1 MIGRFG
7 AVMNRYI
14 RRKSRESM
22 MKKTEQNLA
31 TAGPIGK
38 RLARLF
44 VPVWLG
50 LLFQQLY
57 NTVDTLVVGQFVGTN
72 AVAAVGNVA
81 FVVQLIIGFCVGIA
95 GGAGVVISQHFG
107 AGKMEQVKIDIRCS
121 LAIAAVG
128 GLFFSVG
135 SVAMTGSIVRW
146 MNTPE
151 EIIADSITY
160 LQVYFCA
167 LIPVLIYNFGTA
179 ILCGMGDSR
188 RPLYVLVVASIVNI
202 VLDLVFVIVFD
213 WGVFGV
219 ALATDIAQIVSA
231 ILMII
236 LLLRAVPGALKGEV
250 NHPAVYRQ
258 IFRIG
263 VPNAIQSVMYSFSNL
278 LVQIAVNGF
287 GTAVVAAW
295 TIYGKVDCLHW
306 MTTSAMGTAM
316 TSFAGQNFG
325 AGKYDRVKKGAW
337 LGNLYL
343 GLGVAAIVVVLYAG
357 AYPLFDF
364 FSNDTEVIGLGVEMM
379 YFLVPAY
386 LLYFPT
392 EVFSGALR
400 GCGDVKIPTIVSIL
414 GTCLVRVVWVWVI
427 VPLFPTMETVM
438 MCYVV
443 SWALVSVFY
452 FIYFPKGKWLG
463 RCVSACGGAD

>member
-1 MIGRFG
+1 
-7 AVMNRYI
+7 
-14 RRKSRESM
+14 M
-22 MKKTEQNLA
+22 MKNTQEHTL
-31 TAGPIGK
+31 TSGSIGK
-38 RLARLF
+38 GLARLF
-44 VPVWLG
+44 LPVWLG

-57 NTVDTLVVGQFVGTN
+57 NTVDTLIVGQFVGTN
-72 AVAAVGNVA
+72 AVAAVGNVS

-95 GGAGVVISQHFG
+95 GGAGVVISQHYG
-107 AGKMEQVKIDIRCS
+107 AGKMEQVKVDIRCS
-121 LAIAAVG
+121 LVIAIVG
-128 GLFFSVG
+128 GLSFSVV
-135 SVAMTGSIVRW
+135 SVALTGHAVTW

-151 EIIADSITY
+151 EIIGDSATY
-160 LQVYFCA
+160 LRVYFCA
-167 LIPVLIYNFGTA
+167 MIPVLIYNFGTA
-179 ILCGMGDSR
+179 VLCGMGDSR
-188 RPLYVLVVASIVNI
+188 HPLYVLIVASVVNI
-202 VLDLVFVIVFD
+202 VLDLVFVIAFK

-231 ILMII
+231 VLMII
-236 LLLRAVPGALKGEV
+236 LLVRAVPGALKGDV
-250 NHPAVYRQ
+250 NHPSVYRS

-263 VPNAIQSVMYSFSNL
+263 VPNAVQSVMYSFSNL
-278 LVQIAVNGF
+278 LVQVAVNGF

-295 TIYGKVDCLHW
+295 TIYGKADCLHW

-325 AGKYDRVKKGAW
+325 AGKDERVKKGAW

-343 GLGVAAIVVVLYAG
+343 GIAVAAIVVVLYTT

-364 FSNDTEVIGLGVEMM
+364 FSNDAEVIRLGVGMM
-379 YFLVPAY
+379 YYLIPAY

-414 GTCLVRVVWVWVI
+414 GTCLVRVLWIWFV

-452 FIYFPKGKWLG
+452 FIYFPRGKWLRRCLSG
-463 RCVSACGGAD
+463 RG

>member
-1 MIGRFG
+1 
-7 AVMNRYI
+7 
-14 RRKSRESM
+14 
-22 MKKTEQNLA
+22 MKQTEPVLTN
-31 TAGPIGK
+31 GSIGK
-38 RLARLF
+38 GIFRLF
-44 VPVWLG
+44 IPVWLG

-57 NTVDTLVVGQFVGTN
+57 NMVDTLVVGQFVGTN

-95 GGAGVVISQHFG
+95 GGAGVVISQHYG
-107 AGKMEQVKIDIRCS
+107 AGQMDRVKIDIRCS
-121 LAIAAVG
+121 LVIAGIG
-128 GLFFSVG
+128 GLIFSVG
-135 SVAMTGSIVRW
+135 SVGLTENIVGW

-151 EIIADSITY
+151 DIVSDSVTY

-167 LIPVLIYNFGTA
+167 MIPVLIYNFGTA
-179 ILCGMGDSR
+179 VLCAMGDSR
-188 RPLYVLVVASIVNI
+188 RPLYVLVVASVVNI
-202 VLDLVFVIVFD
+202 VLDLVFVIVFN

-231 ILMII
+231 VLMII
-236 LLLRAVPGALKGEV
+236 LLLRAVPETLKGDI

-263 VPNAIQSVMYSFSNL
+263 VPNAVQSVMYSFSNL
-278 LVQIAVNGF
+278 LVQVAVNGF

-295 TIYGKVDCLHW
+295 AIYGKVDCLHW

-316 TSFAGQNFG
+316 TSYAGQNFG

-343 GLGVAAIVVVLYAG
+343 GIAVAVIVGILYVG
-357 AYPLFDF
+357 SHPLFDF
-364 FSNDTEVIGLGVEMM
+364 FSNDEEVIRLGVGMM
-379 YFLVPAY
+379 YFLMPAY

-392 EVFSGALR
+392 EVLSGALR
-400 GCGDVKIPTIVSIL
+400 GCGDVKIPTIISIL
-414 GTCLVRVVWVWVI
+414 GTCLLRCMWVWVI
-427 VPLFPTMETVM
+427 VPMFPTMETVM

-452 FIYFPKGKWLG
+452 LIYFPRGKWLE
-463 RCVSACGGAD
+463 RCLSVRG

>member
-1 MIGRFG
+1 
-7 AVMNRYI
+7 
-14 RRKSRESM
+14 
-22 MKKTEQNLA
+22 MKQTEQNLA
-31 TAGPIGK
+31 TTGPIGK
-38 RLARLF
+38 QIARLF
-44 VPVWLG
+44 LPVWFG

-57 NTVDTLVVGQFVGTN
+57 NAVDTLVVGRFVGTN

-95 GGAGVVISQHFG
+95 GGAGVIISQHFG

-121 LAIAAVG
+121 LALAVIG
-128 GLFFSVG
+128 GLIFSVA
-135 SVAMTGSIVRW
+135 SVALTGDIVRW

-151 EIIADSITY
+151 EIIEGSITY
-160 LQVYFCA
+160 LQVYFSA
-167 LIPVLIYNFGTA
+167 MIPVLIYNFGTA
-179 ILCGMGDSR
+179 ILCGMGDSK

-231 ILMII
+231 VLMIV
-236 LLLRAVPGALKGEV
+236 LLVRAVPGALKGDIKY
-250 NHPAVYRQ
+250 PAVYGS

-263 VPNAIQSVMYSFSNL
+263 VPNAVQSVMYAFSNL
-278 LVQIAVNGF
+278 LVQVAVNGF

-306 MTTSAMGTAM
+306 MTTSAMGTAI
-316 TSFAGQNFG
+316 TSYAGQNFG
-325 AGKYDRVKKGAW
+325 AGKYDRVKKGTW

-343 GLGVAAIVVVLYAG
+343 GATVAVIIAVLYLG

-364 FSNDTEVIGLGVEMM
+364 FSDDYEVIELGVGMM
-379 YFLVPAY
+379 YYLVPAY

-414 GTCLVRVVWVWVI
+414 GTCLVRGFWVWII
-427 VPLFPTMETVM
+427 VPLFPSMETVM
-438 MCYVV
+438 LCYVI
-443 SWALVSVFY
+443 SWALVTGFY
-452 FIYFPKGKWLG
+452 FVYFPRGRWLT
-463 RCVSACGGAD
+463 RCVAGLDN

>member
-1 MIGRFG
+1 MISRLGNFLRFLG
-7 AVMNRYI
+7 GQMETSKENI
-14 RRKSRESM
+14 LISGS
-22 MKKTEQNLA
+22 
-31 TAGPIGK
+31 IGK
-38 RLARLF
+38 GLGHLF
-44 VPVWLG
+44 LPVWFG

-57 NTVDTLVVGQFVGTN
+57 NMVDTLVVGQFVGTN

-81 FVVQLIIGFCVGIA
+81 FVVQLVIGFCVGIA
-95 GGAGVVISQHFG
+95 GGAGVIIAQHYG
-107 AGKMEQVKIDIRCS
+107 AGKIEQVRIDVRCS
-121 LAIAAVG
+121 LLVAVVG
-128 GLFFSVG
+128 GLIFTVG
-135 SVAMTGSIVRW
+135 SVALTADVVRW
-146 MNTPE
+146 MNTPP
-151 EIIADSITY
+151 EIIEDSTTY
-160 LQVYFCA
+160 LQIYFCA

-179 ILCGMGDSR
+179 ILCGMGDSKS
-188 RPLYVLVVASIVNI
+188 PLYVLIISSVVNI
-202 VLDLVFVIVFD
+202 VLDLVFVIAFR

-231 ILMII
+231 VLMMI
-236 LLLRAVPGALKGEV
+236 LLLKAMPGVWKGGV
-250 NHPAVYRQ
+250 NYPEVYRR

-263 VPNAIQSVMYSFSNL
+263 VPNAVQSVMYSFSNL
-278 LVQIAVNGF
+278 LVQVAVNGF

-295 TIYGKVDCLHW
+295 TIYGKADCIHW

-343 GLGVAAIVVVLYAG
+343 GTVVVLIVLFLYAA

-364 FSNDTEVIGLGVEMM
+364 FSNDTEVIALGVDMM
-379 YFLVPAY
+379 YFLIPAY

-400 GCGDVKIPTIVSIL
+400 GCGDVKIPTVVSIL
-414 GTCLVRVVWVWVI
+414 GTCLVRMLWVWVI

-443 SWALVSVFY
+443 SWGLVSMFY
-452 FIYFPKGKWLG
+452 LIYFPRSRWLE
-463 RCVSACGGAD
+463 RCTSSL

>member
-1 MIGRFG
+1 
-7 AVMNRYI
+7 
-14 RRKSRESM
+14 
-22 MKKTEQNLA
+22 MKNSETVL
-31 TAGPIGK
+31 TSGSIGK
-38 RLARLF
+38 GLARLF
-44 VPVWLG
+44 LPVWFG

-57 NTVDTLVVGQFVGTN
+57 NAVDTLVVGQFVGTN

-95 GGAGVVISQHFG
+95 GGAGVIISQHFG
-107 AGKMEQVKIDIRCS
+107 AGKMEQVKTDIRCS
-121 LAIAAVG
+121 LVIAGAG
-128 GLFFSVG
+128 GLLFSVC
-135 SVAMTGSIVRW
+135 SVALTENIVAW

-151 EIIADSITY
+151 DIVSDSVTY

-167 LIPVLIYNFGTA
+167 MIPVLIYNFGTA
-179 ILCGMGDSR
+179 ILCAMGDSK

-202 VLDLVFVIVFD
+202 ILDLVFVIVFD

-231 ILMII
+231 VLMMI
-236 LLLRAVPGALKGEV
+236 LLTRAVPGAMKGGV
-250 NHPAVYRQ
+250 NYPEVYRQ

-263 VPNAIQSVMYSFSNL
+263 VPNAVQSVMYSFSNL
-278 LVQIAVNGF
+278 LVQVAVNGF

-295 TIYGKVDCLHW
+295 AIYGKVDCIHW

-316 TSFAGQNFG
+316 TSYAGQNFG

-337 LGNLYL
+337 RGCLYL
-343 GLGVAAIVVVLYAG
+343 GIAVAVIVGILYVG

-364 FSNDTEVIGLGVEMM
+364 FSNDAEVIVLGVEMM
-379 YFLVPAY
+379 FFLIPAY

-392 EVFSGALR
+392 EVLSGALR
-400 GCGDVKIPTIVSIL
+400 GCGDVKIPTIISIL
-414 GTCLVRVVWVWVI
+414 GTCLLRSVWVWVI
-427 VPLFPTMETVM
+427 VPVFPTMETVM

-443 SWALVSVFY
+443 SWALVSAFY
-452 FIYFPKGKWLG
+452 LIYFPRGKWLE
-463 RCVSACGGAD
+463 RCLLGQG

>member
-1 MIGRFG
+1 
-7 AVMNRYI
+7 MN
-14 RRKSRESM
+14 
-22 MKKTEQNLA
+22 KTEYSL
-31 TAGPIGK
+31 TSGSIGK
-38 RLARLF
+38 GLSHLF
-44 VPVWLG
+44 LPVWLG

-57 NTVDTLVVGQFVGTN
+57 NAVDTLVVGRFVGTN

-95 GGAGVVISQHFG
+95 GGVGVIISQHYG
-107 AGKMEQVKIDIRCS
+107 AGKMEQVKVDIRCG
-121 LAIAAVG
+121 LVIAMVG
-128 GLFFSVG
+128 GLIFSVG
-135 SVAMTGSIVRW
+135 SVALTGSIVRW

-151 EIIADSITY
+151 EIIEGSVTY

-167 LIPVLIYNFGTA
+167 MIPVLIYNFGTA
-179 ILCGMGDSR
+179 ILCAMGDSR

-250 NHPAVYRQ
+250 NYPAVYRQ

-263 VPNAIQSVMYSFSNL
+263 VPNAVQSVMYSFSNL
-278 LVQIAVNGF
+278 LVQVAVNGF

-343 GLGVAAIVVVLYAG
+343 GIGVAAIVGILYMTAQ
-357 AYPLFDF
+357 PLFDF
-364 FSNDTEVIGLGVEMM
+364 FSDDAEVIQLGVGMM
-379 YFLVPAY
+379 YFLIPAY

-392 EVFSGALR
+392 EVFSGTLR
-400 GCGDVKIPTIVSIL
+400 GCGDVKIPTVVSIL
-414 GTCLVRVVWVWVI
+414 GTCLVRMIWVWVI
-427 VPLFPTMETVM
+427 VPLFPAMETVM

-452 FIYFPKGKWLG
+452 LIYFPRGKWLEWCLSG
-463 RCVSACGGAD
+463 QR